1 VFLYLRPGF
10 DNFTAPKLEELSL
23 EEVSLVDRA
32 EIPAVPPAFFS
43 ASRFPALRAL
53 AIRNLRFY
61 GPSLSPDDVSDSRI
75 IDESLLLQLSCLA
88 LDNRSLEALTG
99 SSSPASSSIPVSFLF
114 DLDLPTF
121 TQFGAHPNNGLN
133 HSHLR
138 IRASLETC
146 SPPHRMQVQTTIAIV
161 HKVTRECTSLKEL
174 YVELP
179 ADDRRR
185 ICSIATI
192 EEKMKELEV
201 GQRGAQIK
209 IIWENPEEDW
219 CRSAV
224 SHEYWKRCKE
234 REEMP

>member
-23 EEVSLVDRA
+23 EEVSLIDRA
-32 EIPAVPPAFFS
+32 ELPAVPPAFLS

-53 AIRNLRFY
+53 AVRNLRFY
-61 GPSLSPDDVSDSRI
+61 GPWLSPDGDSDSRI
-75 IDESLLLQLSCLA
+75 IDGSLLLQLSCLA

-114 DLDLPTF
+114 DLDLPMF
-121 TQFGAHPNNGLN
+121 TQFGAHPDNGLH

-138 IRASLETC
+138 IRASSGAS
-146 SPPHRMQVQTTIAIV
+146 SPPHRMQVQTTITIV
-161 HKVTRECTSLKEL
+161 QQVMKECTSLEEL

-179 ADDRRR
+179 CDDRRR
-185 ICSIATI
+185 ICSMATI

-224 SHEYWKRCKE
+224 SHEYWKRCME